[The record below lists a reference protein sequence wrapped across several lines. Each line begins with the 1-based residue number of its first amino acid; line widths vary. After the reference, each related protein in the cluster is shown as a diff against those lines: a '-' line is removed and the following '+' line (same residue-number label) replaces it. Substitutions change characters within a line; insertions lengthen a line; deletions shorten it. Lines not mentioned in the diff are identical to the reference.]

1 MTDTPIPVCLSI
13 AGSDSSAGAGIQ
25 QDLKTFTALGVYGA
39 TALTAVTAQ
48 NTLGVQAVEPL
59 DPHIVRAQ
67 ITAVMSDLGVQAV
80 KIGMLPDAAVVR
92 TVADALL
99 AERERRP
106 RGMPHI
112 VCDPVMVST
121 SGHRLMA
128 ADAAEC
134 MVGSLFPL
142 CTLVTPNL
150 PEAESLWGEPLSTA
164 AALDHAGR
172 QLAARWGVHILVKGG
187 HGADPDTVTDRLH
200 SPDGT
205 LRTFGKPRIV
215 TPNLHGT
222 GCTLSSAVAAFLS
235 KGFSLHHAVAE
246 AENFVARCIA
256 GAKDLHIGRGNGPL
270 RCGW

>member
-48 NTLGVQAVEPL
+48 NT
-59 DPHIVRAQ
+59 
-67 ITAVMSDLGVQAV
+67 LGVQAV

-150 PEAESLWGEPLSTA
+150 PEAESLWGEPLPTA

-187 HGADPDTVTDRLH
+187 HGADPDTVTDRLY

-235 KGFSLHHAVAE
+235 KGFPLHHAVAE

>member
-48 NTLGVQAVEPL
+48 NTLGVQAV
-59 DPHIVRAQ
+59 
-67 ITAVMSDLGVQAV
+67 

-92 TVADALL
+92 TVADALV

-150 PEAESLWGEPLSTA
+150 PEAESLWGDPLPTA

-187 HGADPDTVTDRLH
+187 HGADPDTVTDRLY

-235 KGFSLHHAVAE
+235 KGFPLHHAVAE
-246 AENFVARCIA
+246 AENFVAWCIA

-270 RCGW
+270 RCGC

>member
-48 NTLGVQAVEPL
+48 TTLGVQAVEPL
-59 DPHIVRAQ
+59 GPHIVRAQ

-92 TVADALL
+92 TVADALV

-121 SGHRLMA
+121 SGQHAGECTSSLREVMA
-128 ADAAEC
+128 Q
-134 MVGSLFPL
+134 
-142 CTLVTPNL
+142 TPTPSPTAFTVLTAHCGRSANL
-150 PEAESLWGEPLSTA
+150 ASSPPTSTA
-164 AALDHAGR
+164 RAAPSR
-172 QLAARWGVHILVKGG
+172 V
-187 HGADPDTVTDRLH
+187 P
-200 SPDGT
+200 
-205 LRTFGKPRIV
+205 
-215 TPNLHGT
+215 
-222 GCTLSSAVAAFLS
+222 
-235 KGFSLHHAVAE
+235 
-246 AENFVARCIA
+246 
-256 GAKDLHIGRGNGPL
+256 
-270 RCGW
+270 